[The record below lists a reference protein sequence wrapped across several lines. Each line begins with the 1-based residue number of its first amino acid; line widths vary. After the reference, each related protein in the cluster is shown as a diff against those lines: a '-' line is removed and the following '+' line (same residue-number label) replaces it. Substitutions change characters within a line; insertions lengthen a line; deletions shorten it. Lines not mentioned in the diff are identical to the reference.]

1 MPGAEKGIRCAAAC
15 SCSAF
20 SVPLLPLPSSRLSG
34 EGAPHRFGG
43 REQRDRGEPACVPL
57 KSTKPTRCGV
67 GIFKIRGK
75 RQAMTLRIDPSVGRV
90 GPSFHLATGI
100 TLRRRRRVRPT
111 LVWHQ
116 LIARRCFTILST
128 WRLFTPR
135 DHSTGNRLL
144 VGRSRKYAP
153 SNGVYH
159 GGLVRRRYHFC
170 GRLPHTVGFSSSQR

>member
-1 MPGAEKGIRCAAAC
+1 MKRNSRRFAC

-20 SVPLLPLPSSRLSG
+20 SVPLLPLPGSRLSG
-34 EGAPHRFGG
+34 KGAPHRFGG

-100 TLRRRRRVRPT
+100 TLRRRRHAHQA
-111 LVWHQ
+111 LVWLQ
-116 LIARRCFTILST
+116 LTYTRRFLFPQRLAPLSA
-128 WRLFTPR
+128 PR
-135 DHSTGNRLL
+135 SL
-144 VGRSRKYAP
+144 
-153 SNGVYH
+153 NGESAA
-159 GGLVRRRYHFC
+159 GLMLAKIC
-170 GRLPHTVGFSSSQR
+170 PI